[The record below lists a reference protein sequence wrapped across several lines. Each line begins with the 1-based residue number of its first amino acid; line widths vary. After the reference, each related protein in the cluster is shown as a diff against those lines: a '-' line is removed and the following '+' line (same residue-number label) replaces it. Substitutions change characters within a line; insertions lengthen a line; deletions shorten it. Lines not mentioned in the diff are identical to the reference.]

1 MNVFGFK
8 VVGSRKTTFQA
19 QMILRLMLVSGTLL
33 LASGCG
39 KKDESA
45 GAAIS
50 AVSAAPSAPGVQP
63 GEADM
68 DAVLRNLT
76 QAVRKYSVERKQV
89 PKTFSEVVAAGY
101 VQHLPTAPP
110 GKKFEIDP
118 KTRQVVLVK
127 Q

>member
-1 MNVFGFK
+1 
-8 VVGSRKTTFQA
+8 
-19 QMILRLMLVSGTLL
+19 MIFRLMLVSGTLL
-33 LASGCG
+33 LAAGCG
-39 KKDESA
+39 KKTESA
-45 GAAIS
+45 GVATP
-50 AVSAAPSAPGVQP
+50 AVSTAPSAPGVQP
-63 GEADM
+63 GEADLES
-68 DAVLRNLT
+68 ALRELT

-110 GKKFEIDP
+110 GKKFEIDS

>member
-1 MNVFGFK
+1 
-8 VVGSRKTTFQA
+8 
-19 QMILRLMLVSGTLL
+19 MILRLMIVSGTLL
-33 LASGCG
+33 LAFGCG

-45 GAAIS
+45 GAATS
-50 AVSAAPSAPGVQP
+50 AVSTAPSASVQP
-63 GEADM
+63 GKADM
-68 DAVLRNLT
+68 EAALRELT
-76 QAVRKYSVERKQV
+76 QAVRKYSVERRQV

>member
-1 MNVFGFK
+1 MNVTGFK
-8 VVGSRKTTFQA
+8 LLAARKTTFEA
-19 QMILRLMLVSGTLL
+19 QTIFRLMLVSSILL
-33 LASGCG
+33 LVSGCG
-39 KKDESA
+39 KKTESA
-45 GAAIS
+45 AAATP
-50 AVSAAPSAPGVQP
+50 AVSTAPGGPGVQP
-63 GEADM
+63 GGADLES
-68 DAVLRNLT
+68 ALRELT

-110 GKKFEIDP
+110 GKKFEIDS

>member
-1 MNVFGFK
+1 MNVFGVK
-8 VVGSRKTTFQA
+8 VLGSRKTTFQA
-19 QMILRLMLVSGTLL
+19 PMILRLMIVSGTLL
-33 LASGCG
+33 LAFGCG
-39 KKDESA
+39 KKDEST
-45 GAAIS
+45 GAATS
-50 AVSAAPSAPGVQP
+50 AVSTAPSASVQP

-68 DAVLRNLT
+68 EAALRELT
-76 QAVRKYSVERKQV
+76 QAVRKYSVERRQV

-118 KTRQVVLVK
+118 KTRQVALVK

>member
-1 MNVFGFK
+1 MIVSGFQREAA
-8 VVGSRKTTFQA
+8 RKTTFAA
-19 QMILRLMLVSGTLL
+19 QTILRLMLASGTLW

-39 KKDESA
+39 KETGSDGVAAPAVSTPAAPPGGADMESA
-45 GAAIS
+45 
-50 AVSAAPSAPGVQP
+50 
-63 GEADM
+63 
-68 DAVLRNLT
+68 LRELT

-89 PKTFSEVVAAGY
+89 PKTFGEVVAAGY

-110 GKKFEIDP
+110 GKRFEIDA